1 MLLNQFEPG
10 MTVEKLDQVF
20 DQVKQGIQEIRTV
33 LAEKGTPPRTDF
45 LSRKMTKEQQRRFVI
60 GVVEQLGYD
69 FSKGRLDDTVHP
81 FMTALNRND
90 ARITTRWEEN
100 NFSMATF
107 GVIHEAGHGMY
118 EQNFDPKFD
127 FTPLSEGASMGIHES
142 QSLFNEII
150 IGSNRAFGK
159 NNTRFPRMRRRHF

>member
-45 LSRKMTKEQQRRFVI
+45 YLENDQEQQRRFVI

-69 FSKGRLDDTVHP
+69 FSKAD
-81 FMTALNRND
+81 
-90 ARITTRWEEN
+90 
-100 NFSMATF
+100 
-107 GVIHEAGHGMY
+107 
-118 EQNFDPKFD
+118 
-127 FTPLSEGASMGIHES
+127 
-142 QSLFNEII
+142 
-150 IGSNRAFGK
+150 
-159 NNTRFPRMRRRHF
+159 